1 MNYTRL
7 LWGKDLQCTKFQ
19 VDSAPVIVVGVILLL
34 VPVFFYS
41 CMKIYGGRKEKEII
55 RRKSLGLHRLEKYL
69 NLVDFLEKSLKIK
82 SALKSTGKSLKNLEK
97 SLNSTIFS

>member
-55 RRKSLGLHRLEKYL
+55 RRKSYI
-69 NLVDFLEKSLKIK
+69 DFLSVKVLF
-82 SALKSTGKSLKNLEK
+82 
-97 SLNSTIFS
+97 FSYPSV